1 MEVSMIEFQNVTK
14 IYPNGVKALDGVSLT
29 IEQGEFVAIIGL
41 SGAGKSTLLRSV
53 NQMHTITD
61 GTLLV
66 NGSNVSELKG
76 KDLRK
81 FRRQIG
87 MVFQSF
93 NLVKRT
99 TVLKN
104 VLTAR
109 VAEMPWFKSLL
120 GLYSKEDTLKALE
133 SLDQVGILEKAYNR
147 ADELSGGQQQR
158 VALARCLAQ
167 EPQIILADE
176 PVASLDP
183 ITAQQVMD
191 DFVKINEKTNIT
203 VIVNMHHVDL
213 ALKYAKRVIGIN
225 KGVIVFDGPCASV
238 DEAVLKQVYG
248 RSLAEDELMGV
259 TTHVTA

>member
-1 MEVSMIEFQNVTK
+1 MIEFQNVTK

-225 KGVIVFDGPCASV
+225 KGVIVFDGPCESV
-238 DEAVLKQVYG
+238 DETVLRQVYG